1 MCLCTCVL
9 CLMEMAW
16 ILNVVLI
23 SIFLWDQRL
32 ASLDNNNSNTKNNS
46 KNFLVYLCCS
56 ILRRTQSLAKFT

>member
-23 SIFLWDQRL
+23 SIFLWEQRL

-46 KNFLVYLCCS
+46 
-56 ILRRTQSLAKFT
+56 